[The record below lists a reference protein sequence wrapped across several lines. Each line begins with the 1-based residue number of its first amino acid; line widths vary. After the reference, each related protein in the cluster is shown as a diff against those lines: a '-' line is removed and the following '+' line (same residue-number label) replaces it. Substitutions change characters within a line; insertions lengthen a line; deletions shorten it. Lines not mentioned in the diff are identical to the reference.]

1 MAVLGHHT
9 LQCFHVSFLV
19 SRLLRGFITLL
30 LQTLAF
36 YYVNDEK
43 IHTSEHMKDL
53 GSHFLETALGPSVWI
68 QNVQN
73 IFSSGRL
80 FNHLR
85 QRSMYK

>member
-1 MAVLGHHT
+1 
-9 LQCFHVSFLV
+9 
-19 SRLLRGFITLL
+19 
-30 LQTLAF
+30 
-36 YYVNDEK
+36 
-43 IHTSEHMKDL
+43 MKDL